1 MANYVLKPV
10 FSTIFGHD
18 FDRYSFDDRLEMQKS
33 IYLLQDLGVS
43 VGDYNFMWYKHG
55 PYSQTLQN
63 DILGLSNT
71 GEADVRF
78 SEEAKRMLS
87 RLKGI
92 ISNQEISYNR
102 GEWAECLGSLH
113 YIKENLLPS
122 NASDEMLLSELEKRK
137 PHLNKIGD
145 NKMALSELKTLYG

>member
-1 MANYVLKPV
+1 MFV
-10 FSTIFGHD
+10 F
-18 FDRYSFDDRLEMQKS
+18 L
-33 IYLLQDLGVS
+33 
-43 VGDYNFMWYKHG
+43 
-55 PYSQTLQN
+55 
-63 DILGLSNT
+63 
-71 GEADVRF
+71 
-78 SEEAKRMLS
+78 EEAKRMLS

-92 ISNQEISYNR
+92 ITNQEISYNR